1 MTIGTDPAATAR
13 AILDEGAYMVL
24 ATADE
29 EGTPWASPVWYA
41 PDGHASLLWASRPE
55 ARHSRNIASRPQV
68 GIVIFD
74 SHALIGTGQ
83 GVYVEAVAAE
93 VPETELEPAIAVF
106 SRRSQAQGGEEWTAA
121 DVRPP
126 APHRL
131 YRAIASRH
139 FLGAR
144 DQRVPVSLG

>member
-1 MTIGTDPAATAR
+1 MPDGTDPAATAQ
-13 AILDEGAYMVL
+13 AIIDQGAYMVL

-29 EGTPWASPVWYA
+29 DGTPWASPVWYA
-41 PDGHASLLWASRPE
+41 PDGHARFLWVSRPE
-55 ARHSRNIASRPQV
+55 ARHSRNIASRPQL

-74 SHALIGTGQ
+74 SHAPIGTGQ

-93 VPETELEPAIAVF
+93 VPETELEPAIVVF
-106 SRRSQAQGGEEWTAA
+106 SQRSQAQGGEEWTAA
-121 DVRPP
+121 DARPP

-131 YRAIASRH
+131 YRATPSRH
-139 FLGAR
+139 FLGVR